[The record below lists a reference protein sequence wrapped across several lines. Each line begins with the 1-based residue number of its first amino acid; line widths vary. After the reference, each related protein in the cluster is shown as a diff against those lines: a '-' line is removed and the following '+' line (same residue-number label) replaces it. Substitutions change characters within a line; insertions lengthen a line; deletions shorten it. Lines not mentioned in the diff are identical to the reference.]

1 MADESKP
8 KPVSLEELMVSTLAK
23 LVIAKGIITEEFKC
37 RASELSTRAEANALS
52 PCWLDQLFLLENS
65 QTSTAMTPITSNPP
79 TQTPAWKISPASSQP
94 LNRNIKAGAERPT
107 SDRIFCCRRIISRSC
122 SDVSHPARAPACT
135 IGCR

>member
-65 QTSTAMTPITSNPP
+65 QTSTAVSQRMITINNCQRHGCGPINGIVI
-79 TQTPAWKISPASSQP
+79 W
-94 LNRNIKAGAERPT
+94 
-107 SDRIFCCRRIISRSC
+107 
-122 SDVSHPARAPACT
+122 
-135 IGCR
+135 